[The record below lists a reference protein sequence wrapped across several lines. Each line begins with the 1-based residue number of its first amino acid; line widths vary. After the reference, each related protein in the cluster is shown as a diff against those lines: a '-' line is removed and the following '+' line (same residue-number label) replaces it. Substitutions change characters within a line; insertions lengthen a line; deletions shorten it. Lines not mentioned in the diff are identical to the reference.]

1 VRQCLQVLH
10 ERQHDN
16 LHNVMQSKGRAL
28 ANTTKSLLLI
38 VPLRECST
46 FEHNSYPVLYAPNRS
61 ATTLRRFHLNYQF
74 EDARKVDVGGH
85 V

>member
-1 VRQCLQVLH
+1 MVAFNRKPWSSWTGA
-10 ERQHDN
+10 RN
-16 LHNVMQSKGRAL
+16 AMQYKGRAL
-28 ANTTKSLLLI
+28 ATTMKPMVLI
-38 VPLRECST
+38 VPIRECST